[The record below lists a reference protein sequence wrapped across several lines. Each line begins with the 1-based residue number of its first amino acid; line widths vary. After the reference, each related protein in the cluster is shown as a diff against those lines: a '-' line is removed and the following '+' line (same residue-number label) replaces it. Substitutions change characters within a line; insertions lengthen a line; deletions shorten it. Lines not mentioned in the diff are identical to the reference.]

1 MEPKLCLEKHFQQRQ
16 QKRAENQIS
25 DEYLLT
31 FDFYSSWRRAEILQ
45 NCQVKDWRE
54 MGRWGESLAKLRQ
67 TSTHGSHFCN
77 SHIDQNITRIVIESL
92 FIVLLKWKFSYLLLW
107 NFVELSKMLGDQ
119 RGVDSS
125 AKWRQTTHGPHFC
138 NNNIDPTRTQYFI
151 WNHSFLPKT
160 SYF

>member
-31 FDFYSSWRRAEILQ
+31 FDFYSSRRRAEILQ
-45 NCQVKDWRE
+45 NWQGLEGDGTLRGV
-54 MGRWGESLAKLRQ
+54 ESLAKLRQ

-77 SHIDQNITRIVIESL
+77 NQIDPNNTRIVMESL

-107 NFVELSKMLGDQ
+107 NFVELSKVLGDQ
-119 RGVDSS
+119 RWVEST
-125 AKWRQTTHGPHFC
+125 AKWRQTTHGLHFC
-138 NNNIDPTRTQYFI
+138 NSDIDPTRTQ
-151 WNHSFLPKT
+151 
-160 SYF
+160 

>member
-45 NCQVKDWRE
+45 NCQGLEEDGTLRGV
-54 MGRWGESLAKLRQ
+54 ESLAKLRQ

-92 FIVLLKWKFSYLLLW
+92 FIVLLKWKFSYLLL
-107 NFVELSKMLGDQ
+107 
-119 RGVDSS
+119 
-125 AKWRQTTHGPHFC
+125 
-138 NNNIDPTRTQYFI
+138 
-151 WNHSFLPKT
+151 
-160 SYF
+160 